1 MSASDTDYLKGVFAA
16 KKKPLV
22 SDNTM
27 SSSTCMVGSSSASSD
42 CNVVHVPWCR
52 LAIGSSFFFKHFAM
66 APSAKATTAATR
78 VAALSSAEGSAAVAT
93 SVAAG
98 AVTVGEFN
106 PAGVSE
112 VGKSVAVG
120 TGTVGLLDHAADAK
134 AVAARAAAVADS
146 NVATAAD
153 SKVCMAAADVLKRF
167 GKGKQRIPLE
177 QLGISPL
184 NRAIS
189 GKHVHT
195 LGRRILSVEGFCVY
209 RYRAGICHEWDPENA
224 LAVAHYTNRQAR
236 RDPLL
241 APVPEVPLFGSFA
254 KSHLLSFLQAL
265 KSKSVRWS
273 DSGDLMVPD
282 EGQAALMD
290 HLRHGMFYEVL
301 DYRAIK
307 EEREAVVGLIAADNF
322 DAGFALGQTE
332 IQLLRVI
339 SDTMQVHVR
348 PPIGFSQFDVV
359 RDAVERSAGQRWS
372 PSDLA
377 GMFNLCKVI
386 GDVHLEFLHDFVLGF
401 VDQDVMAV
409 KTTCFAAAAKIA
421 PQAPWVKIALLCT
434 QYMSQ
439 DSHLEKAGGKTYGV
453 QVSKKQ
459 WDKFQRLSGAELLK
473 LETFLSAVFAKY
485 RSLSGTSEE
494 ALGRELPGFF
504 VRVGKRML
512 LADDL
517 SLVEADFDKL
527 ENKLRE
533 QLPCSNLPP
542 PVVDLH
548 KPPAAGAAENADK
561 KRKADAI
568 VPDERPALAFA
579 GDSVVIDMHCEAR
592 ALGFTKGCGVSCTRH
607 VQGVK
612 KDTEGVINAFAEDA
626 IFVRWN
632 GTEQDVRMQLADI
645 AMLDSQAAARAAEA
659 SKKAKGVA
667 GNDAGDIASK
677 KAKGVAGADA
687 AEATGAATA
696 SKKAKGVAGIDAAG
710 ATGTEAV
717 DVAGSPAAGGIPAAG
732 ASEKSAGD
740 ADDGIAWREGKAEDA
755 HIAMTWLAGNALHE
769 ICKIHGSGHDLLR
782 ITWDKSPQF
791 FAKCDIPARKLIIL
805 PSPQRFQC
813 DVPKHLVNVVTIKGS
828 LMREVVA
835 FYVLDPT
842 DANPAA
848 GAAGKTL
855 KCGDA
860 GMVESEAGPVR
871 ALYLYWVAL
880 GLQTARAVKGSV
892 ALVHDVMTIDVPLG
906 SAIPRRPQ
914 MKSKKPAQT
923 LNLDV
928 PYITNDCDISAG
940 TRLVVKRLAVGTS

>member
-1 MSASDTDYLKGVFAA
+1 MQLISTLIVAALQHHVFEQFLAQASAARVWLSTSAA
-16 KKKPLV
+16 RA
-22 SDNTM
+22 
-27 SSSTCMVGSSSASSD
+27 MV
-42 CNVVHVPWCR
+42 
-52 LAIGSSFFFKHFAM
+52 
-66 APSAKATTAATR
+66 PSAKAITAATR
-78 VAALSSAEGSAAVAT
+78 VAALSSAEGSAAVET

-98 AVTVGEFN
+98 GVTVGEFN

-120 TGTVGLLDHAADAK
+120 TATVGLVDPAADGK

-153 SKVCMAAADVLKRF
+153 SKVCLAAADVLKRF

-195 LGRRILSVEGFCVY
+195 LGRRILSVEGFCVF

-348 PPIGFSQFDVV
+348 PAIGFSQFDVV

-459 WDKFQRLSGAELLK
+459 WDKFQRFSGDELLK
-473 LETFLSAVFAKY
+473 LELFLSAVFAKY

-517 SLVEADFDKL
+517 SVVEADFDKL

-542 PVVDLH
+542 PVCDLQ

-568 VPDERPALAFA
+568 VPDDRPALAFA
-579 GDSVVIDMHCEAR
+579 GDSVVVDMHCEAR
-592 ALGFTKGCGVSCTRH
+592 ALGFTKGCGVRCTRH

-632 GTEQDVRMQLADI
+632 DTEQDVRMQLADI
-645 AMLDSQAAARAAEA
+645 AMLDSQTAARAAEA
-659 SKKAKGVA
+659 SKKGKGVA
-667 GNDAGDIASK
+667 GNDAGDNASNT
-677 KAKGVAGADA
+677 AKGVVGADA
-687 AEATGAATA
+687 AEGIGAATA
-696 SKKAKGVAGIDAAG
+696 SKKAKGVAGTDAAG
-710 ATGTEAV
+710 ATGSPAAGGATGRPAV
-717 DVAGSPAAGGIPAAG
+717 EVAGSPAAGGIPAAG

-755 HIAMTWLAGNALHE
+755 NIALTWLAGNALHD
-769 ICKIHGSGHDLLR
+769 ICKIYGSGHDLLR
-782 ITWDKSPQF
+782 ITWEKSPQF
-791 FAKCDIPARKLIIL
+791 FAKCDIPARTLIIL

-813 DVPKHLVNVVTIKGS
+813 DAPKNFVNVVTIKGE
-828 LMREVVA
+828 LMRENVA
-835 FYVLDPT
+835 FYVLEPT

-848 GAAGKTL
+848 GAAGKTW

-892 ALVHDVMTIDVPLG
+892 ALVHDVMNIDVPLA

-914 MKSKKPAQT
+914 MKSKKPAAT
-923 LNLDV
+923 LNLNV

-940 TRLVVKRLAVGTS
+940 TRLVVKRLAHGTS

>member
-1 MSASDTDYLKGVFAA
+1 
-16 KKKPLV
+16 
-22 SDNTM
+22 
-27 SSSTCMVGSSSASSD
+27 
-42 CNVVHVPWCR
+42 
-52 LAIGSSFFFKHFAM
+52 M

-120 TGTVGLLDHAADAK
+120 TATVGLVDPAAGAK

-153 SKVCMAAADVLKRF
+153 SKVCLAAADVLKRF
-167 GKGKQRIPLE
+167 GKGKLRIPLE

-195 LGRRILSVEGFCVY
+195 LGRRILSVEGFCVF

-241 APVPEVPLFGSFA
+241 APVPEVPLYGSFA

-290 HLRHGMFYEVL
+290 HLRHGMYYEVL

-372 PSDLA
+372 PNDLA

-401 VDQDVMAV
+401 IDQDVMAV

-459 WDKFQRLSGAELLK
+459 WDKFQRFSGAELLK
-473 LETFLSAVFAKY
+473 LESFLSAVFAKY

-517 SLVEADFDKL
+517 SLVEADFGKL

-542 PVVDLH
+542 PVVDLQ

-568 VPDERPALAFA
+568 VPDDRPALAFA
-579 GDSVVIDMHCEAR
+579 GDSVIIDMHCRAR
-592 ALGFTKGCGVSCTRH
+592 AFGFTKGCGVRCTRH

-612 KDTEGVINAFAEDA
+612 KDTEGVITAFAEDA
-626 IFVRWN
+626 IFVRWD
-632 GTEQDVRMQLADI
+632 GTEHDVRMQLADI

-659 SKKAKGVA
+659 SKKGKGVA
-667 GNDAGDIASK
+667 GNDAGVIASNT
-677 KAKGVAGADA
+677 AKGVVGADA
-687 AEATGAATA
+687 SEATIGAATA
-696 SKKAKGVAGIDAAG
+696 SKKAKGVAGTDAAG

-717 DVAGSPAAGGIPAAG
+717 EVAGSPAAGGIPAAG

-755 HIAMTWLAGNALHE
+755 DLAMTWLVGNALHD
-769 ICKIHGSGHDLLR
+769 ICKIYSSGHDLLR
-782 ITWDKSPQF
+782 ITWEKSPQF

-805 PSPQRFQC
+805 PSSQRLQS
-813 DVPKHLVNVVTIKGS
+813 DVPKHFANVVTIKGE
-828 LMREVVA
+828 LMRENVT
-835 FYVLDPT
+835 FYLLEPT

-848 GAAGKTL
+848 GAAGKIL

-892 ALVHDVMTIDVPLG
+892 ALVHDVMNIDVPLA

-923 LNLDV
+923 LNLNV